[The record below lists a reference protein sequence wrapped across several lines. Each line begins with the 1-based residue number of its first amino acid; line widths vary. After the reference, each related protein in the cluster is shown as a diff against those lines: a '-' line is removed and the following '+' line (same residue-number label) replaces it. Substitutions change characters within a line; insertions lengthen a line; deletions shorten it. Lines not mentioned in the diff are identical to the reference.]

1 MLLAGM
7 AIFLSSGC
15 KNSDFQKYS
24 DSLGIAE
31 SSFNLVVTTSLDCDS
46 CIDRII
52 FNPRSPRK
60 YYGLIYSSTKQKS
73 LSDFSY
79 AEETWE
85 WITWQIIDDGDLF
98 VSLLD
103 FSEDRQTPLLFEI
116 ENGKLKHVQSI
127 K

>member
-7 AIFLSSGC
+7 AIFLNSGC
-15 KNSDFQKYS
+15 NNSDFQMFS
-24 DSLGIAE
+24 DRLGIAE
-31 SSFNLVVTTSLDCDS
+31 SSFNLVVTTNLDCDS

-52 FNPRSPRK
+52 FNPRSPGK
-60 YYGLIYSSTKQKS
+60 YYGLIYSPTKQKS

-79 AEETWE
+79 AKETRE
-85 WITWQIIDDGDLF
+85 WITWQMIDDGELL

-103 FSEDRQTPLLFEI
+103 FSLDRQTPLLFEI